1 MGFFGIFTPKTDVI
15 VKTVKSKG
23 DKIVPIEVTVGNI
36 QDGFVGIQRDIE
48 MKLFCSYVKIRKIDN
63 EY

>member
-1 MGFFGIFTPKTDVI
+1 MGFCGIFTPKTDVI

-36 QDGFVGIQRDIE
+36 QDGVVWDSTGYRNEIV
-48 MKLFCSYVKIRKIDN
+48 LFLRKDKKDR
-63 EY
+63 

>member
-1 MGFFGIFTPKTDVI
+1 MGFFCIFTPKTDVI

-36 QDGFVGIQRDIE
+36 QDGFVWDSTGYRNEIV
-48 MKLFCSYVKIRKIDN
+48 LFLRKDKKDR
-63 EY
+63 

>member
-36 QDGFVGIQRDIE
+36 QDGFVWDSTGYRNEIV
-48 MKLFCSYVKIRKIDN
+48 LFLRKDKKDR
-63 EY
+63 

>member
-36 QDGFVGIQRDIE
+36 QDGFVWDSTGYRNEIV
-48 MKLFCSYVKIRKIDN
+48 LFLRIDKKAR
-63 EY
+63 